1 MWVKGR
7 EFHQHYKKEI
17 LDEVLVVK
25 FTGTGVQTV
34 SENNRVKW
42 HGQTI
47 NFNGNLGQGE
57 RQKIV
62 LKHLNGAILW
72 ENMNNLEG
80 FPV

>member
-7 EFHQHYKKEI
+7 EFQQHYKKEI

-47 NFNGNLGQGE
+47 NFNGNLG
-57 RQKIV
+57 
-62 LKHLNGAILW
+62 
-72 ENMNNLEG
+72 
-80 FPV
+80 